1 MAEEIIDGR
10 GSREG
15 MRVDPNGQAH
25 VFAVTEAEIAQATT
39 VGNGYNINTGNI
51 TISGDSALLYL
62 KNDEVDA
69 LTIDSIA
76 VGIGTPQG
84 GSLTDLAEVYLVMN
98 PTGGDIVTGAVSADQ
113 IVNRNGGSNN
123 TFRESTLIYKGADGD
138 TITGGQDFALFYQ
151 GAGRLFASIGGVEIP
166 RGSSLGIRIVL
177 PLSAGSVKV
186 YAAYIAYIKDK
197 NNV

>member
-15 MRVDPNGQAH
+15 MRVDSNGQAH

-62 KNDEVDA
+62 KNDEVDS

-98 PTGGDIVTGAVSADQ
+98 PTGGTIVSGASSADQ

-123 TFRESTLIYKGADGD
+123 TFRQSTLIYKGVDGN

-151 GAGRLFASIGGVEIP
+151 GTGRLFASIGGVEIP

-177 PLSAGSVKV
+177 PLSAGTVKV